1 MQIINIWWH
10 SKKGG
15 KFKSGGAIWI
25 RMCEYNFKNPIWGIK
40 KGGKNK
46 KEYELILKNVSVE
59 FEFALRVED
68 TKECRLKK

>member
-1 MQIINIWWH
+1 
-10 SKKGG
+10 
-15 KFKSGGAIWI
+15 
-25 RMCEYNFKNPIWGIK
+25 MCEYNFKNPIWGIK

-68 TKECRLKK
+68 TNDFEILFFSSNFRENYIWNYIDPC